1 MQHAQ
6 NLTQVQINDST
17 CDATTILPLH
27 LENPASRLEVVKQ
40 ARTAELIHGTFVS
53 KIV

>member
-6 NLTQVQINDST
+6 NLTQAQINDST